1 MTAPLFD
8 PDQQRA
14 AARIERDHPQ
24 WLIVW
29 GAHTRL
35 FWAYPRFQAP
45 TGTMVAAPDTAEL
58 TARMQQ
64 IELASSAHM
73 PPRASQPRGNDSA

>member
-8 PDQQRA
+8 PDQRNA
-14 AARIERDHPQ
+14 AARIEHDHPQ

-35 FWAYPRFQAP
+35 FWAFPRFQAP
-45 TGTMVAAPDTAEL
+45 AGTIIAAADTAEL
-58 TARMQQ
+58 TTRMQHT
-64 IELASSAHM
+64 ELASRAHM